1 MLEFQ
6 YAAFE
11 KESSGN
17 FMRARVS
24 LYFDL
29 VSSKVRAVSKMIYI
43 YPVKKHKLLGN
54 NSNQFY
60 KTVELGIASLVG
72 FHNVKGSETV
82 RHARQTLKICE
93 NMRGT

>member
-6 YAAFE
+6 YAVFE

-17 FMRARVS
+17 FIRARVS

-29 VSSKVRAVSKMIYI
+29 VCSKVRAVSKMIYI

-60 KTVELGIASLVG
+60 KTVELRITSLVG
-72 FHNVKGSETV
+72 FHNLKGSEAA

-93 NMRGT
+93 NTLST